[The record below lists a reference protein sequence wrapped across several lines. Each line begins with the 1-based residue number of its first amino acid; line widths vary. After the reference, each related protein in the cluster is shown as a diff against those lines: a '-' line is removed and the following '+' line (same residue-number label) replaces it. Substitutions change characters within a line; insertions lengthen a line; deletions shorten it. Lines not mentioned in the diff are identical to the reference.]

1 MHTIYSVQMKKSVQT
16 IIIYI
21 QFETCNLYNH
31 NVHAFRVAVLIL
43 CGLRIVGKVINS
55 TLINQVI
62 EISGN

>member
-1 MHTIYSVQMKKSVQT
+1 MKKSMQT

-21 QFETCNLYNH
+21 KFETCNLYNH
-31 NVHAFRVAVLIL
+31 NVHAFRVAVLNL
-43 CGLRIVGKVINS
+43 CDLRIVGKLTNS